1 MNHKLY
7 AWSILEEQEEEQ
19 NIREKRNCFSV
30 VFFSIAL
37 KQSYARKLKP
47 ERDGQG
53 FVTVRSHNSNV
64 HYFPTWRTR
73 AYGEDIYSIA
83 FRNGS
88 FCFKLSSGKPILPL
102 RSEAKFELS

>member
-37 KQSYARKLKP
+37 RQSYARKLKP

-64 HYFPTWRTR
+64 HYFLTWRTR
-73 AYGEDIYSIA
+73 HTVKIYIPSHSRMEVSA
-83 FRNGS
+83 S
-88 FCFKLSSGKPILPL
+88 H
-102 RSEAKFELS
+102 